1 MELLFNE
8 IKKLSN
14 IDIVYISIFCTSIV
28 IIIDITV
35 KLIKIIINNK
45 KIDVINETIHK
56 IKNNQDE
63 INFKINEL
71 YNMHDNKSQLYN
83 KSQLDNKNNN
93 NNNKNNKSNN
103 KNKSQLYNNKNEYV
117 DII

>member
-8 IKKLSN
+8 MKKLSN

-83 KSQLDNKNNN
+83 KN